1 MTHIKAPR
9 ALWALGAF
17 SLLRYFAAC
26 LSATMRPQ
34 VSMLSFE
41 GRALDMIGQVE
52 IRILGE
58 RRDKGR
64 E

>member
-1 MTHIKAPR
+1 MSARRFFFAPLFCR
-9 ALWALGAF
+9 
-17 SLLRYFAAC
+17 LLERGD
-26 LSATMRPQ
+26 ATESVDAQFRN
-34 VSMLSFE
+34 